1 MGLGLAYLGW
11 RRRAMRAAGEGYGA
25 PETLVN
31 EPEAADMGGRAVH
44 PLVALLPLLVVGLGN
59 LALTMLIP
67 RLAAGEEV
75 SMSLPGLTDPVAAK
89 VAQVAAL
96 WAVEGARSEE
106 RRVGQECVSTC
117 RPRW

>member
-1 MGLGLAYLGW
+1 
-11 RRRAMRAAGEGYGA
+11 MRISDWSSDVCSSD
-25 PETLVN
+25 L
-31 EPEAADMGGRAVH
+31 GGRAVH

-96 WAVEGARSEE
+96 WAVEGALLLGKIGRASCWESV
-106 RRVGQECVSTC
+106 RQYV
-117 RPRW
+117 